1 MTGAPILAINIG
13 NSRTQYGRFAG
24 SERRSLGVT
33 PNRPIDALVDAL
45 LAELG
50 ALRDEG
56 EKPIAAIASVNRPVA
71 AELERAL
78 VAAAPDCE
86 VLVAGRE
93 MPIDITHSLDAS
105 GEKTVGQDRLF
116 NALGAFAM
124 RPEACVIVDA
134 GTAVTVDFID
144 GEGVFHGGAIAP
156 GARMML
162 RALREQ
168 TDALPEVA
176 FAEPEGL
183 GDPAVLGSLEPFG
196 KNTPQAMLN
205 GVFFSIR
212 GLVRVL
218 TERYAEKY
226 EAYPR
231 VVVTGGDAQTI
242 FGSEELVDAIV
253 PDLTLRGLAS
263 AFDRWLSTLDAEDD
277 DSSHTRAHDL
287 DR

>member
-1 MTGAPILAINIG
+1 MTGAPILAINVG
-13 NSRTQYGRFAG
+13 NTRTQFARFEGA
-24 SERRSLGVT
+24 ERRTLGVE
-33 PNRPIDALVDAL
+33 PNSPLEALTDAL
-45 LAELG
+45 LAEL
-50 ALRDEG
+50 ASLRDEG
-56 EKPIAAIASVNRPVA
+56 EKPVAVIASVNRAVA
-71 AELERAL
+71 AEVERAL
-78 VAAAPDCE
+78 TASAPDCE
-86 VLVAGRE
+86 VIVAGRD
-93 MPIDITHSLDAS
+93 MPIEINHSLDES
-105 GEKTVGQDRLF
+105 GEQTVGQDRLF

-168 TDALPEVA
+168 TAALPEVA
-176 FAEPEGL
+176 FAEPHGL
-183 GDPAVLGSLEPFG
+183 GDPLSPGSLEPFG

-231 VVVTGGDAQTI
+231 VVVTGGDAQTV
-242 FGSEELVDAIV
+242 FASEELVDAIV
-253 PDLTLRGLAS
+253 PDLTLRGVAA
-263 AFDRWLSTLDAEDD
+263 AFDAWMRTLDAHDD
-277 DSSHTRAHDL
+277 APHTEARDF